1 MSKKSKNNDKEDKAK
16 KEGKDKIEFKI
27 ITLGDSGVG
36 KSSIIKRYVYNSF
49 LDHTV
54 TTIGISYSFKDVTLK
69 DGTKISL
76 KLIDTAGQEKYKSLS
91 KSYYKHANCA
101 LFIFSL
107 NDINTF
113 NDIREW
119 INLFEENNEGTYF
132 VCRYLIGNKSD
143 LEIAVEQDKIDE
155 FRNNNKFDGY
165 ASISA
170 KDNINIDKLFEEMSQ
185 ILYDDYKKK
194 GKADQKNML
203 LKKHEKPKKS
213 CLACLIEHS

>member
-1 MSKKSKNNDKEDKAK
+1 MSKKSKNNDKEDKEK

-107 NDINTF
+107 NELNTF
-113 NDIREW
+113 NNIEEW
-119 INLFEENNEGTYF
+119 IKLYEENKEGTYF

-143 LEIAVEQDKIDE
+143 LEIKVEQDKIDE
-155 FRNNNKFDGY
+155 LRNKNKFDGY
-165 ASISA
+165 SSTSA
-170 KDNINIDKLFEEMSQ
+170 KDNINIDKIFEDMSQ

-194 GKADQKNML
+194 GKIEQKNIL
-203 LKKHEKPKKS
+203 LEKQDKKKKGC
-213 CLACLIEHS
+213 CLVEHS